1 MPLFINESEVI
12 KTEDEGKLSRI
23 LDKNNP
29 SRRVEACSST
39 KSSTL
44 CIPTMAPEDSDPRY
58 LTDWEMTLYCY
69 VPFWK
74 SSRGPSEKMLQS
86 NSQSELQFIGKCEIG
101 VKVGEGRLSR
111 ILNKSNP
118 SQRVEFPWKF
128 QSFMLDPTQGEETLG
143 AMLLMKIAGGTKNS
157 PVTTPSTEVLEDVS
171 TVNSLVPEPMT
182 TTSIA
187 KELQPSIN
195 DSKSTSLN
203 VDICANSVSSS
214 YLGSSGK
221 PAVAGFSDLS
231 QQTHAN
237 HLSSIRSQLSSSSS
251 TTSSMSSSDC
261 ILSAPLQTRSW
272 ASLFSASSSSSV
284 IAPADPLGIQKI
296 ATLEDSLIN
305 EIGALLEKL
314 TINPVAVP
322 LQARRLINKTNWC
335 YVNST
340 LQALLACSPFYHTLK
355 AIPAYPPLSNISA
368 RQSSMPVVNTMVEF
382 VNAFEVMRPEK
393 QINQAKKMF
402 GEPFEPS
409 SVYNVLK
416 AMTNS
421 EAMFT
426 RGKQGDAEEFL
437 TCLLNKMNE
446 EMVTAINKY
455 RKEHNSSVANG
466 HDLLFDKM
474 PTPILNI
481 FGGQIKSSFHAGSKE
496 SVTLER
502 FFSVPL
508 NVQAN
513 KTVEEALHAFIS
525 KESIDDYT
533 CPETK
538 QELNAHRRLT
548 FELLPPILI
557 LHLKCFVYD
566 KYGGPQKALRKLNF
580 KETLEFDKELLPN
593 CGSKDQRSYKLFA
606 VVYHSGAKTTGGHY
620 HTDVYH
626 TGVQSWVRF
635 DDNSTSLI
643 EKSEVFKSKH
653 LCVPYLLYYRRADS
667 K

>member
-1 MPLFINESEVI
+1 MAEV
-12 KTEDEGKLSRI
+12 
-23 LDKNNP
+23 LDKIRKLLLVSVSP
-29 SRRVEACSST
+29 FLCQSRVTHRSSHGDAVGGGT
-39 KSSTL
+39 KS
-44 CIPTMAPEDSDPRY
+44 DPP
-58 LTDWEMTLYCY
+58 MT
-69 VPFWK
+69 
-74 SSRGPSEKMLQS
+74 SSRMTDFMFM
-86 NSQSELQFIGKCEIG
+86 NYCEVRG
-101 VKVGEGRLSR
+101 HRDKRR
-111 ILNKSNP
+111 
-118 SQRVEFPWKF
+118 RRAFPWKF
-128 QSFMLDPTQGEETLG
+128 QSFTPDPTQGEETLG
-143 AMLLMKIAGGTKNS
+143 AMLLMKTAGGTKNS
-157 PVTTPSTEVLEDVS
+157 PVTTLSPEVLEDVS
-171 TVNSLVPEPMT
+171 TVNSTVPEPLT

-195 DSKSTSLN
+195 DSKSTSMN

-237 HLSSIRSQLSSSSS
+237 YLSSITSQMSSSSS

-261 ILSAPLQTRSW
+261 ISSAPLQTRSW
-272 ASLFSASSSSSV
+272 ASLFSPSSSSSV

-296 ATLEDSLIN
+296 ATLEDSFTN

-322 LQARRLINKTNWC
+322 LQARQLINKTNWC

-340 LQALLACSPFYHTLK
+340 LQALLACPPFYHTLK

-368 RQSSMPVVNTMVEF
+368 RQSSMPVVNAMVEF

-421 EAMFT
+421 KAMFT

-466 HDLLFDKM
+466 RDLLFDKM

-481 FGGQIKSSFHAGSKE
+481 FGGQLKSSFHAGSKE

-508 NVQAN
+508 NVQTN
-513 KTVEEALHAFIS
+513 KTVEEALHAFVS

-538 QELNAHRRLT
+538 QELNAHRKLT

-566 KYGGPQKALRKLNF
+566 KYGGPQKILRKLNF
-580 KETLEFDKELLPN
+580 KETLEFDKELLAN
-593 CGSKDQRSYKLFA
+593 CGSKGQRSYKLFA
-606 VVYHSGAKTTGGHY
+606 IVYHSGAKTTGGHY

-643 EKSEVFKSKH
+643 EKSE
-653 LCVPYLLYYRRADS
+653 
-667 K
+667 